1 MAPGFFIARFS
12 DLKTNVFIVFIQLNS
27 RRVIMK
33 FKTIMVI
40 KAIVCLVFFPIMLF
54 LPAQFFSL
62 MGVTLGAG
70 AAFLARVYG
79 ATLVG
84 NMLLTWFGRNAEPGP
99 VRQAIVLDAFFYDL
113 IGFITVV
120 IFYLNGTLNTLGIGA
135 GLIYLFLTV
144 GFGLFLFPKK

>member
-1 MAPGFFIARFS
+1 
-12 DLKTNVFIVFIQLNS
+12 
-27 RRVIMK
+27 MK

-54 LPAQFFSL
+54 IPDHFFSL
-62 MGVTLGAG
+62 LGVTLAG
-70 AAFLARVYG
+70 GGAFLARIYG

-84 NMLLTWFGRNAEPGP
+84 NMLLCWFGRNADKGK

-113 IGFITVV
+113 IGFIAVL
-120 IFYLNGTLNTLGIGA
+120 IFYFNGTLNTLGLGA
-135 GLIYLFLTV
+135 GAIYLFLTV